1 MPLVGPVAE
10 IAMAEAVIETSSE
23 SDSEEFDPKLLEHT
37 DEQTNE
43 AERNKIVLCL
53 PTDAKTD

>member
-1 MPLVGPVAE
+1 MGPVAE
-10 IAMAEAVIETSSE
+10 IAMAEAVDESSSE
-23 SDSEEFDPKLLEHT
+23 SDSEEFDPKLLENT

-53 PTDAKTD
+53 PTDANTD